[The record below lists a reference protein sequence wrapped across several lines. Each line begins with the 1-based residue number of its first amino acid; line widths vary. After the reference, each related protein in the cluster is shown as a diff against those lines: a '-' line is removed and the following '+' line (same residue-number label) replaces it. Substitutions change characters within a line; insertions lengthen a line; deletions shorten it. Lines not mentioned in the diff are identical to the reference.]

1 MRTILLILGIPSIAL
16 LFLPYTYGV
25 SPWLTVSAEAGWR
38 DWEMGPF
45 ALLGGPFFLA
55 IPILITQARVLLKR
69 PSSKGERATY
79 QLLAYAAL
87 AAGLAYL
94 GNGFRTQGFG
104 KETILGILIWC
115 IPYAAA
121 AGMMIVSG
129 KKLTPEDATTVTLQA
144 AWLPNAIFC
153 AIGFWGNGWE
163 IGAQVAAF
171 TIVLYT
177 VEIILSMCTKRRA
190 GFAL

>member
-25 SPWLTVSAEAGWR
+25 SPWVTVSTEAGWR

-55 IPILITQARVLLKR
+55 IPILISQARVLLKR

-79 QLLAYAAL
+79 RLLACAAL

-104 KETILGILIWC
+104 KETIQSSLNRC

-121 AGMMIVSG
+121 VGMMILSAR
-129 KKLTPEDATTVTLQA
+129 KLDPEDATTVALQA
-144 AWLPNAIFC
+144 AWLPNAIYC
-153 AIGFWGNGWE
+153 GIGFWGNGWE

-177 VEIILSMCTKRRA
+177 VEIILSMHRKKQT
-190 GFAL
+190 